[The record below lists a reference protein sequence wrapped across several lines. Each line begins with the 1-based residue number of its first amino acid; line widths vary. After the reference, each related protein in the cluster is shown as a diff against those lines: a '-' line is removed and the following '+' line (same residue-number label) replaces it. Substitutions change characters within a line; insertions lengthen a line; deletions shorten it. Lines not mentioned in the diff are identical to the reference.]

1 MLFTIAGWMMAS
13 LAGDGDRFNFT
24 VRFSMFGAFWLAFLI
39 ATLSQFAIN
48 DGNYYEVVN
57 TAQNLLGG
65 WRRWRRYQTCL
76 VLAGCGALAGWI
88 VNYKIANAWY
98 AIPVFL
104 AITAPCAT
112 VIMAVDRFVLPRLL
126 GVSRPIGRVPSWQQ
140 AAVANWP
147 AIASLM
153 VASIYGAI
161 ASAILPARLGF
172 LTAELGT
179 WDDSIRRCGDFPT
192 LDVGPAGSRC
202 QMSPIGAKNPP
213 GQAGRHE
220 SHIGACH
227 PAVRPGENYRP
238 GRMVPYRR

>member
-1 MLFTIAGWMMAS
+1 MAS

-57 TAQNLLGG
+57 AAQNLLGG
-65 WRRWRRYQTCL
+65 WRRWRRYHTCL
-76 VLAGCGALAGWI
+76 VLAGCGALTGWI

-147 AIASLM
+147 VIASLM

-161 ASAILPARLGF
+161 ASAILPAHLGF
-172 LTAELGT
+172 
-179 WDDSIRRCGDFPT
+179 S
-192 LDVGPAGSRC
+192 GPRNWG
-202 QMSPIGAKNPP
+202 PIPL
-213 GQAGRHE
+213 E
-220 SHIGACH
+220 SWLAAGACYLALAA
-227 PAVRPGENYRP
+227 AVRHKASCPQRFLGFP
-238 GRMVPYRR
+238 LG